1 MAENNKEFKQF
12 GLSSSAVNNKK
23 TVFLL
28 ALVIFLGG
36 LLAYQSMPKESF
48 PELVIPEIYIGVPY
62 PGGSPE
68 FVREKITQGIEKEL
82 KSLKNVD
89 EITAT
94 SVEGFA
100 SIRVKFAFSVTP
112 EEARVKVEKAIDD
125 ARAKPGFPN
134 LQFEPTVKVLEFS
147 EFPILN
153 INLSGEY
160 STDQLKEYGEL
171 LKDRIESLSEI
182 SQVDIRGVQEK
193 VMRIEMK
200 KLEADAR
207 RVSFTD
213 IERAISSEN
222 VMVPGGEI
230 MVDGKRR
237 SVKITGEFE
246 TAEDILNIIVKQ
258 ESGEDVVMMRDIA
271 NVYFGDEDTTSYARE
286 FGKTVVMLDV
296 KKRSGENLLDA
307 VDKIEQILAAR
318 SGIPSDVTITVTN
331 DQSEQTRSNVSN
343 LENSIIFGVILV
355 VGVLLFFLGLR
366 NALFVGVA
374 IPLSMLMSFMLLNVM
389 GVSLNII
396 VLFSLVLALGMLV
409 DNGIV
414 VVENIYRLM
423 ESEGLDPITASKK
436 GVGEVAWPIISSTAT
451 TLAAFVPLAMWPGMM
466 GEFMKYLP
474 LTLIIVLG
482 SSLFVALVINPVL
495 TSVYMKVKEK
505 VPNKKRLLTISGIL
519 ITLGVMMAG
528 AGSILFGN
536 FLILFGA
543 IGLINFFFFRP
554 GIAYFQNRILPYIET
569 KYERFLSFSLQNP
582 GKMFLGTIGLLFFSI
597 ILIGVFTPKVLFFPD
612 NEPQY
617 INIFVEHP
625 IGTDIKVTNE
635 TALKIEAIIDST
647 IQKKYKNTYSIK
659 RVTNADG
666 EEVKDTVFLVS
677 SIISQVGKGTSD
689 PAKGGGETGN
699 TPHKARVTISFAEF
713 QYRNGIS
720 TNAVMAEVKEALID
734 RFPASVRIFIEKN
747 QAGPPQKPAINI
759 EVTGLGKYQRK
770 VEMADALRAYLAQ
783 KNIEGVE
790 ELRLDVPTGK
800 PELEM
805 IIDRNKAIKYGMS
818 TGQIADMI
826 RTSVF
831 GKDISTYKHKGE
843 TYDINMRL
851 EDVTR
856 NSIDDIENTVITFR
870 NNMGRLI
877 SVPVKSVLKE
887 NVSFSTYGSVVSNNE
902 IEMVTV
908 YSNVTANANAN
919 EVVEKLKETLEG
931 FFETTDGKRFKAEG
945 FEFKFTGQ
953 QEEQAKEMSFLSNAL
968 LIAMFLILI
977 VIVGQFNAYSTPAII
992 MLSVLFS
999 LIGVFLGLVVFQMEF
1014 VVIMTMIGIISLAGV
1029 VVNNAIVLIDYTN
1042 QLRKERRAELG
1053 LSPNDLLDKE
1063 ELKIAILKG
1072 GKTRLRPV
1080 LLTAIT
1086 TVLGLIPLATGLN
1099 IDFIG
1104 LLNNYDPNIYVGGDN
1119 VMFFGPM
1126 SWTIIFGLSFATF
1139 LTLIIVPVLYLL
1151 LDRFKVNL
1159 YRRFGWTLRSN
1170 L

>member
-1 MAENNKEFKQF
+1 
-12 GLSSSAVNNKK
+12 
-23 TVFLL
+23 
-28 ALVIFLGG
+28 
-36 LLAYQSMPKESF
+36 
-48 PELVIPEIYIGVPY
+48 
-62 PGGSPE
+62 
-68 FVREKITQGIEKEL
+68 
-82 KSLKNVD
+82 
-89 EITAT
+89 
-94 SVEGFA
+94 
-100 SIRVKFAFSVTP
+100 
-112 EEARVKVEKAIDD
+112 
-125 ARAKPGFPN
+125 
-134 LQFEPTVKVLEFS
+134 
-147 EFPILN
+147 
-153 INLSGEY
+153 
-160 STDQLKEYGEL
+160 L
-171 LKDRIESLSEI
+171 LKDKIESLTEI

-193 VMRIEMK
+193 VMRIELK

-207 RVSFTD
+207 RVSFSD

-237 SVKITGEFE
+237 SVKITGEFDN
-246 TAEDILNIIVKQ
+246 ADDILNIIVKQ
-258 ESGEDVVMMRDIA
+258 ESGGDVVMMRDIA
-271 NVYFGDEDTTSYARE
+271 NVYFGDEDTTSFARE

-296 KKRSGENLLDA
+296 KKRSGQNLLDA
-307 VDKIEQILAAR
+307 VAKIEQILADR
-318 SGIPSDVTITVTN
+318 TGIPSDVTITVTN
-331 DQSEQTRSNVSN
+331 DQSESTRSNVSN
-343 LENSIIFGVILV
+343 LENSIIFGVLLV

-374 IPLSMLMSFMLLNVM
+374 IPLSMLMSFILLDTM
-389 GVSLNII
+389 GITLNII

-423 ESEGLDPITASKK
+423 ESEGLDSITAAKK

-451 TLAAFVPLAMWPGMM
+451 TLAAFVPLALWPGMM

-474 LTLIIVLG
+474 LTLMIVLG

-495 TSVYMKVKEK
+495 TAVYMKVKENE
-505 VPNKKRLLTISGIL
+505 PNRRRLFSISGGL
-519 ITLGVMMAG
+519 IGFGLLLVMNG
-528 AGSILFGN
+528 NTFTGNLF
-536 FLILFGA
+536 IVFGA
-543 IGLINFFFFRP
+543 IGFVNYFLFRP
-554 GIAYFQNRILPYIET
+554 GIAYFQNRILPAVEVR
-569 KYERFLSFSLQNP
+569 YERFLKFALNNP
-582 GKMFLGTIGLLFFSI
+582 LKMFLGTIGLLFFSMA
-597 ILIGVFTPKVLFFPD
+597 LIGVFTPKVLFFPD

-625 IGTDIKVTNE
+625 IGTDIKVTNQ
-635 TALKIEAIIDST
+635 TALKIEAILDST
-647 IQKKYKNTYSIK
+647 IRDKYADVYSI
-659 RVTNADG
+659 RNLQNANG
-666 EEVKDTVFLVS
+666 ESVKDTVYLIK

-689 PAKGGGETGN
+689 PAKGGGDVGN

-713 QYRNGIS
+713 QYRKGVS
-720 TNAVMAEVKEALID
+720 TNEVMAEVKEALED
-734 RFPASVRIFIEKN
+734 KFPASVRIFIEKN

-759 EVTGLGKYQRK
+759 EVTGPGKYQRK
-770 VEMADALRAYLAQ
+770 VEMADALRNYLTQ
-783 KNIEGVE
+783 KNVEGVE

-805 IIDRNKAIKYGMS
+805 IIDRNKAIRYGMS
-818 TGQIADMI
+818 TGQIADII

-831 GKDISTYKHKGE
+831 GKDISTYKNKGE

-851 EDVTR
+851 EDVRR

-887 NVSFSTYGSVVSNNE
+887 NRSFSTYGSVVSNDE

-919 EVVEKLKETLEG
+919 EVVGKLKEALEG
-931 FFETTDGKRFKAEG
+931 FYNTPAGKQFKAEG
-945 FEFKFTGQ
+945 FEYKFTGQ
-953 QEEQAKEMSFLSNAL
+953 QEEQAKEMAFLSKAL
-968 LIAMFLILI
+968 LIAVFLILL

-999 LIGVFLGLVVFQMEF
+999 LIGVFLGLVIFQMEF

-1042 QLRKERRAELG
+1042 QLRREKREQLG
-1053 LSPNDLLDKE
+1053 LTPDQLLSPADLKE
-1063 ELKIAILKG
+1063 AIING

-1086 TVLGLIPLATGLN
+1086 TVLGLLPLATGLN

-1104 LLNNYDPNIYVGGDN
+1104 LLENYDPNIYMGGDN

-1126 SWTIIFGLSFATF
+1126 SWTIIFGLTFATF
-1139 LTLIIVPVLYLL
+1139 LTLIIRYLCSTFCST
-1151 LDRFKVNL
+1151 RFKVWIFKVGFFRL
-1159 YRRFGWTLRSN
+1159 EAAEQLS
-1170 L
+1170 LIVSLIVSA